1 MRSLEKRALDSLID
15 QLLSNIGNHARVV
28 GPSGSLTALDD
39 RYVGVL
45 KHLLLEAYPQ
55 TPEAL
60 LTSVRD
66 DLIVVTRAID
76 APSELVGFEPSTLR
90 VTKTYS
96 KGIDE
101 WREMYG
107 DLLNVT
113 IQPTRYL
120 DTDLHEPYI
129 TFHES
134 FFAPR
139 SITGWMKLS
148 RHFARVCNA
157 MEDLKR
163 LSGLKQKEVF
173 YDHRESNLIPA
184 QFVDNR
190 GELLELTPV

>member
-1 MRSLEKRALDSLID
+1 MRSLERRALDSLIG
-15 QLLSNIGNHARVV
+15 QLLSKIGGHARVV
-28 GPSGSLTALDD
+28 GPNGSLTALDD
-39 RYVGVL
+39 RYEGVL
-45 KHLLLEAYPQ
+45 KHLLLEAFPQ

-90 VTKTYS
+90 VTKTYAKS
-96 KGIDE
+96 IEE
-101 WREMYG
+101 WRETYG

-113 IQPTRYL
+113 IQSTRHL

-148 RHFARVCNA
+148 RHFARICDA
-157 MEDLKR
+157 MDNLKR

-173 YDHRESNLIPA
+173 YDDHNSNLIPA

-190 GELLELTPV
+190 GELMELVPV